1 MNARP
6 IDTTRFL
13 WLRLGAQTAPAA
25 NDEKFAA

>member
-1 MNARP
+1 MTAHP

-13 WLRLGAQTAPAA
+13 WFRLGAQTAPAA

>member
-6 IDTTRFL
+6 IDTTRFF
-13 WLRLGAQTAPAA
+13 WFRLGAQTATAT

>member
-6 IDTTRFL
+6 IDTTRFF
-13 WLRLGAQTAPAA
+13 WFRLGAQTTPAA